1 MANSNSYYIVSNMNS
16 DKSLMF
22 ERFNDACRRAGLKI
36 TPQREMIYQYL
47 AGSKTHPSAE
57 SVYQQVKKIYPNISL
72 DTVNRT
78 LLTLAKI
85 GLAFTVEGSGDAKRF
100 DANFDGHQH
109 FKCLKCKKIVDF
121 NYQPFRDIEL
131 PEKLRQKFKVVRKTV
146 YLEGYCKD
154 CEQD

>member
-1 MANSNSYYIVSNMNS
+1 MNNNLEQS
-16 DKSLMF
+16 MF
-22 ERFNDACRRAGLKI
+22 EEFSNACRKAGLKI
-36 TPQREMIYQYL
+36 TPQRLAVYQCL
-47 AGSKTHPSAE
+47 AKSKEHPSAE
-57 SVYQQVKKIYPNISL
+57 SVYQQVKKVYPNISL

-78 LLTLAKI
+78 LVTLAKV

-121 NYQPFRDIEL
+121 YYEPFKDIEL
-131 PEKLRQKFKVVRKTV
+131 PEKLRRKFEVVRKTF

-154 CEQD
+154 CKRE